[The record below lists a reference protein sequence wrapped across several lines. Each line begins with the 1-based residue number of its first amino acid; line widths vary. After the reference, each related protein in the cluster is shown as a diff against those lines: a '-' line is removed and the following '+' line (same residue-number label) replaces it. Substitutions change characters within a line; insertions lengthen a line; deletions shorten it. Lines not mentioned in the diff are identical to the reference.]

1 MPDPVT
7 RLNQAL
13 KGRYQIDRE
22 LGEGGMATVYL
33 ADDLKHERKVALKVL
48 KPELAAVVGA
58 ERFLA
63 EIKTTANL
71 QHPHILP
78 LFDSGEADS
87 FLFYVMPHIQGESL
101 REKLDREYQL
111 PVDEAVRI
119 ATDVAEALDY
129 AHRHRVIHRDIKPGN
144 VLIHDGQ
151 PVISDFGI
159 ALAVGVAGGGRLTET
174 GLSLGTPH
182 YMSPEQAT
190 GDQHL
195 GPATDIYAL
204 GCVLYEML
212 VGEPPYTGRTA
223 QAVLGKIVVGET
235 PSVSAE
241 RSSVPAN
248 VDAAIAKA
256 LEKVP
261 ADRFSTAAKFSEALA
276 DWSFGSDMPPYD
288 SQGKRQAWVPSSRRF
303 TAALTVLA
311 LMTVALWVGR
321 GTAPTT
327 GLRRPSEFVVSFEQ
341 EIAVG
346 GGAGVPVPSPAGRY
360 IVFRGTASGEEPLL
374 WIRPLESAEAR
385 PLAGTEGSTGAIVW
399 SPDGEWI
406 GFFVD
411 GRLMKIRPEGGP
423 PQPIAELPRFQSA
436 DWGSQGDIL
445 FRAANRD
452 PLYVIHES
460 GGSPRQATQLN
471 VDLSENSHRHPEFL
485 PDGRRF
491 LFVSRSAERGNNALY
506 VASLDSPEVRRL
518 MPAESQVSH
527 VPTRG
532 DRSGALFYYSEGAL
546 VARSFDADS
555 ETLIGEPTPV
565 AEGVSYN
572 APSINAGFRVSQDG
586 SVIIV
591 RSAGGREA
599 QLTWFRRDGEE
610 IGTVGPLGQP
620 AFPRISPNGET
631 VLFTAPDPRN
641 GNRDVWHTEL
651 ARGITTKLTTHIAN
665 DFVPVWS
672 PDGSQILFV
681 SDRPGEGGVYLKTS
695 FDPGVGEALIP
706 GLERRRP
713 SDWSLDGRWILSES
727 ALPNDE
733 DIWVASLSG
742 GVDAFPFLETPFRE
756 ANGRFSPDGRWI
768 AYVSNETGQQEV
780 HVRPFEGEPAGT
792 EGRIQISSDGGVSP
806 VWGPEGRELFYM
818 SEDVLYAVDTAD
830 LGGQASVS
838 LPSRL
843 FQACPDGRV
852 MGSASLLPNV
862 ASYHTLDG
870 ERFLVSC
877 QQEVSQFVVLLDW
890 MFPE

>member
-1 MPDPVT
+1 MSDPVT
-7 RLNQAL
+7 RLNSAL
-13 KGRYQIDRE
+13 EGHYAIERE

-48 KPELAAVVGA
+48 KPELAAAVGA

-174 GLSLGTPH
+174 GLSLGTPQ

-235 PSVSAE
+235 PSASAE

-261 ADRFSTAAKFSEALA
+261 ADRFPTAASFSEALA
-276 DWSFGSDMPPYD
+276 DRSFGSDMPRHG
-288 SQGKRQAWVPSSRRF
+288 SQTERQAGIPSLLSF
-303 TAALTVLA
+303 PTALAALGLMA
-311 LMTVALWVGR
+311 LALWVGR
-321 GTAPTT
+321 ETAPTT
-327 GLRRPSEFVVSFEQ
+327 GLRRPSEFVLSFEQ
-341 EIAVG
+341 EIDVQG
-346 GGAGVPVPSPAGRY
+346 FAGVPVPSPAGRY

-385 PLAGTEGSTGAIVW
+385 PLAGTEGSTGPIIW

-436 DWGSQGDIL
+436 GWGSQGDIL
-445 FRAANRD
+445 FMAANRE

-471 VDLSENSHRHPEFL
+471 MDLTENSHRYPEFL

-491 LFVSRSAERGNNALY
+491 LFTSRSAERDNNALY

-518 MPAESQVSH
+518 MPAESRVSH
-527 VPTRG
+527 VPRRG
-532 DRSGALFYYSEGAL
+532 DRHGALFYYSEGAL
-546 VARSFDADS
+546 VAHSFDADS

-572 APSINAGFRVSQDG
+572 APSIIAGFRVSQDG

-591 RSAGGREA
+591 QRGGREA

-681 SDRPGEGGVYLKTS
+681 SDRDGEGGVYLKTS
-695 FDPGVGEALIP
+695 LDPGAGEALIP

-713 SDWSLDGRWILSES
+713 SDWSLDGRWILSE
-727 ALPNDE
+727 LGR
-733 DIWVASLSG
+733 DIWVASQSG
-742 GVDAFPFLETPFRE
+742 GVDAFAFLETPFGE

-768 AYVSNETGQQEV
+768 AYVSDETGQWEV

-792 EGRIQISSDGGVSP
+792 EGRVQISNDGGVSP
-806 VWGPEGRELFYM
+806 VWGPEGRELFYI

-843 FQACPDGRV
+843 FQACPDGRA
-852 MGSASLLPNV
+852 MGSASILPNN
-862 ASYHTLDG
+862 APYHTLDG
-870 ERFLVSC
+870 ERFLISC

>member
-1 MPDPVT
+1 MSDAVA
-7 RLNQAL
+7 RLNAAL
-13 KGRYQIDRE
+13 EGRYAIERE

-33 ADDLKHERKVALKVL
+33 AEDIKHERKVALKVL

-212 VGEPPYTGRTA
+212 VGAPPYMGRTA
-223 QAVLGKIVVGET
+223 QAVLGKILVGET
-235 PSVSAE
+235 PSASAE

-276 DWSFGSDMPPYD
+276 DGSFGSDMPPYD

-321 GTAPTT
+321 ETAPTT
-327 GLRRPSEFVVSFEQ
+327 GLRRPSEFVLSFEQ
-341 EIAVG
+341 EIEVQG
-346 GGAGVPVPSPAGRY
+346 FAGVPVPSPAGRY
-360 IVFRGTASGEEPLL
+360 IAFRGTASGDEPLL

-385 PLAGTEGSTGAIVW
+385 PLAGTEGSTGPIIW

-423 PQPIAELPRFQSA
+423 PQPIAELPRFESA

-445 FRAANRD
+445 FMAANRE

-471 VDLSENSHRHPEFL
+471 RDLTENSHRYPEFL

-491 LFVSRSAERGNNALY
+491 LFTSRSAERDNNALY

-518 MPAESQVSH
+518 MPAESRVSH
-527 VPTRG
+527 VPRRG

-591 RSAGGREA
+591 QRGGREA

-620 AFPRISPNGET
+620 QGPRISPNGET

-651 ARGITTKLTTHIAN
+651 ARGITTRLTTHIAN

-681 SDRPGEGGVYLKTS
+681 SDRDGEGGVYLKTS
-695 FDPGVGEALIP
+695 LDPGVGEALIP

-713 SDWSLDGRWILSES
+713 SDWSLDGRWILSE
-727 ALPNDE
+727 LGR
-733 DIWVASLSG
+733 DIWVASQSG
-742 GVDAFPFLETPFRE
+742 GVDAFAFLETPFWE

-768 AYVSNETGQQEV
+768 AYVSNETGQREV

-852 MGSASLLPNV
+852 MSSASILLNV

-870 ERFLVSC
+870 ERFLISC
-877 QQEVSQFVVLLDW
+877 RQEVSQFVVLLDW

>member
-1 MPDPVT
+1 MSDPVT
-7 RLNQAL
+7 RLNSAL
-13 KGRYQIDRE
+13 EGHYAIERE

-48 KPELAAVVGA
+48 KPELAAAVGA

-174 GLSLGTPH
+174 GLSLGTPQ

-212 VGEPPYTGRTA
+212 VGAPPYTGRTA
-223 QAVLGKIVVGET
+223 QAVLGKILVGET
-235 PSVSAE
+235 PSASAE

-248 VDAAIAKA
+248 VDATIARA

-261 ADRFSTAAKFSEALA
+261 ADRFSSAARFSEALA
-276 DWSFGSDMPPYD
+276 DASFGSDMPSYG
-288 SQGKRQAWVPSSRRF
+288 SQGERQARVPSSRRF
-303 TAALTVLA
+303 SLALTVLA

-321 GTAPTT
+321 ETAPTT
-327 GLRRPSEFVVSFEQ
+327 DLRRPSEFLVSFEQ
-341 EIAVG
+341 AIAAFGESDPRIVG
-346 GGAGVPVPSPAGRY
+346 MPVPSPAGRY
-360 IVFRGTASGEEPLL
+360 TVFRGTASEDEPLL
-374 WIRPLESAEAR
+374 WIRPLEMVQAR
-385 PLAGTEGSTGAIVW
+385 PLAGTEGSTGAIIW

-406 GFFVD
+406 GFFAD

-423 PQPIAELPRFQSA
+423 PQPIAEIRGFQGA

-445 FRAANRD
+445 FRASNRE

-460 GGSPRQATQLN
+460 GGSPRQATELN
-471 VDLSENSHRHPEFL
+471 VDLTENSHRGPEFL

-491 LFVSRSAERGNNALY
+491 LFTSRSAERDNNVLY

-518 MPAESQVSH
+518 MPAESYVSH
-527 VPTRG
+527 VPTRA
-532 DRSGALFYYSEGAL
+532 DRPGALFYYSEGAL
-546 VARSFDADS
+546 VARPFDADS
-555 ETLIGEPTPV
+555 ETFIGEVTPV
-565 AEGVSYN
+565 AEGVRYT
-572 APSINAGFRVSQDG
+572 ATSINAGFRVSDDG
-586 SVIIV
+586 NVIIV
-591 RSAGGREA
+591 QPAEGRGA
-599 QLTWFRRDGEE
+599 QLAWFQRDGER
-610 IGTVGPLGQP
+610 IGTVGSPGQRER
-620 AFPRISPNGET
+620 PRISPDG
-631 VLFTAPDPRN
+631 VAVVFDAPDPRN

-665 DFVPVWS
+665 DWRPVWS
-672 PDGSQILFV
+672 PDGSQILFL
-681 SDRPGEGGVYLKTS
+681 SDRDGPGRVYVKTS
-695 FDPGVGEALIP
+695 LDPGGGEAPIP
-706 GLERRRP
+706 EVESGSPR
-713 SDWSLDGRWILSES
+713 DWSSDGRWILYDSGGDS
-727 ALPNDE
+727 
-733 DIWVASLSG
+733 WVASLSG
-742 GVDAFPFLETPFRE
+742 GVDAFAFLETPFWE
-756 ANGRFSPDGRWI
+756 ADGRFSPDGRWI
-768 AYVSNETGQQEV
+768 AYVSNETGQWEV
-780 HVRPFEGEPAGT
+780 YVRPFVGEPAGT
-792 EGRIQISSDGGVSP
+792 DGRIQISNDGGRSP
-806 VWGPEGRELFYM
+806 VWGPLGGELFYM
-818 SEDVLYAVDTAD
+818 SGDVLSAVNTAD
-830 LGGQASVS
+830 LGGQGSIS
-838 LPSRL
+838 LSFRL
-843 FQACPDGRV
+843 FQACPDGSPV
-852 MGSASLLPNV
+852 GLANLNPDTHYDTV
-862 ASYHTLDG
+862 DG
-870 ERFLVSC
+870 ERFLISC
-877 QQEVSQFVVLLDW
+877 QQEVDQFVVLLDW